1 MTVNR
6 GFIFWGLALVTAGA
20 VALAVQLGYIDRGAL
35 AGAWRLWPL
44 VLIAIGLSII
54 LARTGLAILGTIAA
68 ALVIGFAAGAVI
80 VVGPGNVACAGS
92 EPAQLTERH
101 GTFSGPAAVTLH
113 FDCGRL
119 DLSMSERQAW
129 RVSSGT
135 DGPATIQADAASLT
149 VSRQGGQWW
158 NAGRQKWAVTLPRQT
173 SSSLEV
179 EADAA
184 STNLDLL
191 GGQFR
196 KLIVHPNAGSLRMN
210 LTGSTVDDLNL
221 QMNAGSA
228 SIIVGRGAD
237 VTGSLQV
244 NAGSIELCTGSAVA
258 LSITLHSNIT
268 FSHNLG
274 ETGLEK
280 NGNTWTSSPPS
291 VQGSSVLMLTIEG
304 NAGSFA
310 LNPEG
315 GCA

>member
-1 MTVNR
+1 MNVNR

-20 VALAVQLGYIDRGAL
+20 MALAVQLGYIDRGAL

-54 LARTGLAILGTIAA
+54 LARTGLAIVGTVAA

-80 VVGPGNVACAGS
+80 AVGPGNVACGGT

-101 GTFSGPAAVTLH
+101 GTFSGPATVTLH
-113 FDCGRL
+113 FDCGSL
-119 DLSMSERQAW
+119 DVSMSERQAW
-129 RVSSGT
+129 RVSSGSG
-135 DGPATIQADAASLT
+135 GPATIQADAASLR

-158 NAGRQKWAVTLPRQT
+158 NAGRQHWAVTLPRQT
-173 SSSLEV
+173 TSSLEV
-179 EADAA
+179 EANAA

-196 KLIVHPNAGSLRMN
+196 RLIVHPNAGSLRMD
-210 LTGSTVDDLNL
+210 LSGSTVDDLNL

-228 SIIVGRGAD
+228 SIIVGRGANL
-237 VTGSLQV
+237 TGSLQV

-258 LSITLHSNIT
+258 ISITLHSNIT
-268 FSHNLG
+268 FSHNLD
-274 ETGLEK
+274 ESGLEK
-280 NGNTWTSSPPS
+280 DGNTWTSSPTA
-291 VQGSSVLMLTIEG
+291 QGSSVVTLTIEG
-304 NAGSFA
+304 NAGSFT